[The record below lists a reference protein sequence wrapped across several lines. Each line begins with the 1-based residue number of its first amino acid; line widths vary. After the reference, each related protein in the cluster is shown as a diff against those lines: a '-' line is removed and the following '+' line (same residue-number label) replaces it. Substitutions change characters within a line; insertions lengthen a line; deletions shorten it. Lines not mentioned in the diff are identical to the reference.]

1 MTNRQINQKLFD
13 LLTSGQWNDFTVTEL
28 KTAYRAQSYCMHH
41 CEKAAWQFVYRRI
54 ARLEHEGIVS
64 RVARQQGARTR
75 YRLNPQTASSSVV
88 VTDSADNPR
97 GTPLITDSAIQR
109 SLKEK
114 LHRYQVEMLNVI
126 GEAEEYEA
134 ICSELPHMRNSVQAL
149 YNDARDRCSKT
160 MGRVRAIECVLAQA
174 FGSSQL

>member
-1 MTNRQINQKLFD
+1 MTKRQINQKLFD
-13 LLTSGQWNDFTVTEL
+13 LLTSGQWNDFTVAEL
-28 KTAYRAQSYCMHH
+28 KTAYQGQPYCAHLS
-41 CEKAAWQFVYRRI
+41 EKAAWQFVYRRI
-54 ARLEHEGIVS
+54 ARLEKEGIVS
-64 RVARQQGARTR
+64 RTARHGGGKTR
-75 YRLNPQTASSSVV
+75 YRLNPQTASL
-88 VTDSADNPR
+88 SADVTHSANVNSE
-97 GTPLITDSAIQR
+97 TPLNANNAIQR

-160 MGRVRAIECVLAQA
+160 MGRVRAIESVLAQA
-174 FGSSQL
+174 FDSPQS

>member
-1 MTNRQINQKLFD
+1 MTKRQINQKLFD
-13 LLTSGQWNDFTVTEL
+13 LLTSGQWNDFTVAEL
-28 KTAYRAQSYCMHH
+28 KTAYQAQPYCIHH
-41 CEKAAWQFVYRRI
+41 SEKAAWQFVYRRMT
-54 ARLEHEGIVS
+54 RLEQEGIVG
-64 RVARQQGARTR
+64 RVMTQQGARTR
-75 YRLNPQTASSSVV
+75 YRLNSQAASSSVV
-88 VTDSADNPR
+88 VTDSANTHA
-97 GTPLITDSAIQR
+97 GTPLSTDSAIQR
-109 SLKEK
+109 ALKEK

-160 MGRVRAIECVLAQA
+160 MGRVRAIESVLAQA